1 MGTPDFA
8 VPSLTALNREGCRIA
23 LVVTQPDRPK
33 GRGRKRIP
41 PPVKTA
47 AEAFGCEVIQPES
60 IRTDWVSECVE
71 RVEPDLF
78 VVVAFGQ
85 VLPKYLLSIPSKGA
99 INLHASVLP
108 KYRGPAPIQRAI
120 LNMEKETGVTT
131 MLLDEGLDTG
141 DILLTQTIDIK
152 PEDTGGTLHDRLA
165 DIGAELLIRTLR
177 GLEKNELAPIPQDHS
192 KATYAPLLKK
202 SDGKIEWMLPAE
214 RIEAFVRGMNPWPG
228 AFTFLQDKRL
238 KLFKAGVVKT
248 ESHKPPGTVI
258 RGFPDELRIATGE
271 GLLSILEL
279 QGESG
284 KRLSIKEFLRGCE
297 IPVGSVFR

>member
-192 KATYAPLLKK
+192 RATYAPLLKK

-214 RIEAFVRGMNPWPG
+214 RIEAFVRGMTPWPG

-297 IPVGSVFR
+297 VPVGSVFR